1 MGQRWQLE
9 LALRSVPF
17 VVLLGRR
24 AVRSASGAR
33 YWEPWA
39 ILFVD
44 QRRPLAQSIR
54 LIAIRRKNSGLM
66 LPKEARRIR

>member
-1 MGQRWQLE
+1 
-9 LALRSVPF
+9 
-17 VVLLGRR
+17 
-24 AVRSASGAR
+24 
-33 YWEPWA
+33 
-39 ILFVD
+39 VD